1 MARFSIWRQK
11 NKRLILIGVAIIVVF
26 IAFSFLVYIFGWNW
40 TGFNG
45 VYSKITTTSTT
56 HGVITAKEQ
65 SPTKTFWDWLQLL
78 IIPFALAII
87 AVLFN
92 RTERKNEL
100 RITSDN
106 QQEAALQGYINEMSE
121 LLLEKNLRDSQ
132 LEDEVRKIA
141 RVRTLTVLRR
151 LDAERKGSV
160 LQFLQE
166 SGLIGKDKRI
176 IKLTGA
182 DLSGANL
189 YLADLSEA
197 NLSANLS
204 RADLSGADLKGANLY
219 LANLIGAILSGA
231 DLKGAILSGA
241 NLIGAD
247 LSEAS
252 LSRTMLIGAKVTS
265 KQLDQALSLKDTIMP
280 DGSKHP

>member
-106 QQEAALQGYINEMSE
+106 QQEAALQGYINEISE

-189 YLADLSEA
+189 YLAI
-197 NLSANLS
+197 
-204 RADLSGADLKGANLY
+204 LSGADLKGAN
-219 LANLIGAILSGA
+219 
-231 DLKGAILSGA
+231 LKGAILSGA

-280 DGSKHP
+280 DGCKHP